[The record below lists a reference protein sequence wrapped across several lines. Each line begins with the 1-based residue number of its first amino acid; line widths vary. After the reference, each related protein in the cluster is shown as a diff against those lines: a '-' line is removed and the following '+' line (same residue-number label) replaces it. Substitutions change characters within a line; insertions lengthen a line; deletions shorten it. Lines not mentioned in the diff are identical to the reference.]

1 MKPLTRG
8 VTMKTK
14 LGFAVLLVMTALLF
28 SAVGAYSADTPK
40 PYVADPK
47 AKEVTID
54 MKAYKYAYDP
64 GDITV
69 HKGQKITLNITAV
82 DRKHGF
88 KLDAYNINVTIPKG
102 VVTTVTFVADKTGE
116 FPFKCSVFCGPG
128 HFNMQGVLKVVSP

>member
-1 MKPLTRG
+1 
-8 VTMKTK
+8 MKTK
-14 LGFAVLLVMTALLF
+14 LLMTALFLAVAAIYTAMPAF
-28 SAVGAYSADTPK
+28 SAEAPK

-69 HKGQKITLNITAV
+69 YQGQKITLNITAV

-88 KLDAYNINVTIPKG
+88 KLDAFNINVTLPKG
-102 VVTTVTFVADKTGE
+102 EVTKVTFVADKTGE
-116 FPFKCSVFCGPG
+116 FQFKCSSFCGFG
-128 HFNMQGVLKVVSP
+128 HFNMKGVLKVVKR

>member
-1 MKPLTRG
+1 MRTR
-8 VTMKTK
+8 TIFT
-14 LGFAVLLVMTALLF
+14 VLLLMAALLYVT
-28 SAVGAYSADTPK
+28 AAAYAADAPK

-69 HKGQKITLNITAV
+69 YKGQKITLNITAV

-88 KLDAYNINVTIPKG
+88 KLDGYNISATLPQGK
-102 VVTTVTFVADKTGE
+102 VTTVTFVADKTGQ
-116 FPFKCSVFCGPG
+116 FPFKCTVFCGMG
-128 HFNMQGVLKVVSP
+128 HFNMKGVLKVVNP

>member
-1 MKPLTRG
+1 
-8 VTMKTK
+8 MKTK
-14 LGFAVLLVMTALLF
+14 SILAVLFVTAALLYT
-28 SAVGAYSADTPK
+28 VTGAYSADTPK

-54 MKAYKYAYDP
+54 MKAYKYAFDP

-69 HKGQKITLNITAV
+69 YQGQKITLNITAV

-88 KLDAYNINVTIPKG
+88 KLDAYGINVTEVPGTI
-102 VVTTVTFVADKTGE
+102 TTVTFVADKIGE

-128 HFNMQGVLKVVSP
+128 HFNMNGILKVIKP